1 MLLNPMSK
9 KSAPRISFSEY
20 DATHLYELALEHFCV
35 SDKEGVCHVCLSLKQ
50 RLEKIIGKSEVSR
63 IKRQVKQ
70 HPYNI
75 KV

>member
-35 SDKEGVCHVCLSLKQ
+35 SDKEGVCHVC
-50 RLEKIIGKSEVSR
+50 
-63 IKRQVKQ
+63 
-70 HPYNI
+70 
-75 KV
+75 